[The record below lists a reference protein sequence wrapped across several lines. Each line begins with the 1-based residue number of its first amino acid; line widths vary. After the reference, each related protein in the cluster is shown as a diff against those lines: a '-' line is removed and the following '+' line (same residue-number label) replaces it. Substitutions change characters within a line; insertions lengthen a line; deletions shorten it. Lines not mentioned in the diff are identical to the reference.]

1 MRKIITGLTAALICV
16 GTNAQDV
23 MTPDELNASRGVNFA
38 TAEIRTET
46 IASGLHVLFGVGG
59 NVLAS
64 IGSQGVFVVDDQFS
78 GMVPKIRSTIRELG
92 GGEPDFV
99 INTHWHFDHTG
110 GNSLLASV
118 GSWFV
123 SHVNSRQM
131 MTERQVVNL
140 TGGLLVEQAPSPLEA
155 LPAITYD
162 DRMQFYFNGELI
174 DLMHFGSAH
183 TTGDTAVI
191 LRESNVVH
199 MGDVFNTGGY
209 PFIDADNG
217 GDLDGVI
224 LFCEGVMQQIDENT
238 IVVPGHGPIGTYA
251 DLAEYV
257 SMLRIIRERVA
268 ILIAGGAT
276 LEEVIAASPT
286 AEWDEVKGD
295 PVRLLDRAYAS
306 MTR

>member
-1 MRKIITGLTAALICV
+1 MKKIITGLAGTLIGV
-16 GTNAQDV
+16 ATHAQDA
-23 MTPDELNASRGVNFA
+23 MTPEELNASRGVDFA
-38 TAEIRTET
+38 AAEIRVET
-46 IASGLHVLFGVGG
+46 LASGLHVLFGVGG

-64 IGSQGVFVVDDQFS
+64 IGSQGVLLVDDQYP
-78 GMVPKIRSTIRELG
+78 GMVPKIRSTVRELG

-110 GNSLLASV
+110 GNPLLGSV

-123 SHVNSRQM
+123 AHTNARQM

-140 TGGLLVEQAPSPLEA
+140 TGGMLVEQVPSPPEA

-162 DRMQFYFNGELI
+162 ERMQFHFNGEQI
-174 DLMHFGSAH
+174 DLMYFGSAH

-191 LRESNVVH
+191 LRDSNIAH
-199 MGDVFNTGGY
+199 LGDVFNTGGY

-224 LFCEGVMQQIDENT
+224 LFCEGVLKEIDENT
-238 IVVPGHGPIGTYA
+238 IVVPGHGRIGTYA
-251 DLAEYV
+251 DLAEYA
-257 SMLRIIRERVA
+257 SMLRTIRERVA
-268 ILIAGGAT
+268 MLIAGGAT
-276 LEEVIAASPT
+276 LEEVIAANPT
-286 AEWDEVKGD
+286 AEWDAVRGD

>member
-1 MRKIITGLTAALICV
+1 MKKIITGLAGAFICV
-16 GTNAQDV
+16 TGQAQEAI
-23 MTPDELNASRGVNFA
+23 TPEELNASRGVDFSA
-38 TAEIRTET
+38 ARIRVET

-64 IGSQGVFVVDDQFS
+64 IGNQGVLLVDDQYP
-78 GMVPKIRSTIRELG
+78 GMVPKIKSTIRELG
-92 GGEPDFV
+92 GGGADFV

-110 GNSLLASV
+110 GNPLVAAD

-123 SHVNSRQM
+123 AHVNSRRM

-140 TGGLLVEQAPSPLEA
+140 TGGMLVEQVPSPAEA

-162 DRMQFYFNGELI
+162 DRMQFHFNGEQI

-191 LRESNVVH
+191 LRGRNVVH

-224 LFCEGVMQQIDENT
+224 LFCEGVLREIDENT
-238 IVVPGHGPIGTYA
+238 IVVPGHGPVGTQA
-251 DLAEYV
+251 DLTEYV
-257 SMLRIIRERVA
+257 SMLRTIRERVA
-268 ILIAGGAT
+268 MLIADGAT
-276 LEEVIAASPT
+276 LEEVIAANPT
-286 AEWDEVKGD
+286 AEWDAAKGD
-295 PVRLLDRAYAS
+295 PVRLLDRAYVS
-306 MTR
+306 LTR